1 MNKKIKIPFGKP
13 IVGKKEYSAILE
25 VLKSGKYVH
34 GPKSEEFEKK
44 FKKFTKAKY
53 AVCVSSCTAGMH
65 LFYFSLGIGPKDEVI
80 LPAQTHV
87 ATAHAIELTGAK
99 PIFVDSEIKTG
110 NIDINRIEKS
120 INKKTKAI
128 VVVHYLGVPVDMSK
142 VMTIA
147 KKYKLFVLE
156 DCALSLGAKVDNIH
170 TGLHGDAGVFS
181 FYPVKH
187 ITPAEGGMVI
197 TNNKN
202 LAKKIKLQKAFGV
215 NRNYNERKIPGLY
228 DAIALGFNY
237 RMSELHASIGIEQL
251 KKVSFFL
258 KKRFENYQELS
269 KQLDQVDLLN
279 VLSATNNRLMSSYY
293 CLCVL
298 LNKSIAKHRSK
309 IMSSLSKKGIG
320 SSIYYPH
327 PVPRMS
333 YYNNKY
339 RFSEKKFINASRISD
354 CSIALPVGP
363 HLNKK
368 DMKFIA
374 KNLIKIIKDYSK

>member
-1 MNKKIKIPFGKP
+1 MKIPFGKP
-13 IVGKKEYSAILE
+13 LVGKREFAAVSN
-25 VLKSGKYVH
+25 VLRSGKYVH
-34 GPKSEEFEKK
+34 GPKSKEFEEN
-44 FKKFTKAKY
+44 FKKFTKAKFSIS
-53 AVCVSSCTAGMH
+53 VSSCTAGMH
-65 LFYFSLGIGPKDEVI
+65 LFYFALGLGPKDEVI

-110 NIDINRIEKS
+110 NIDINKIEKA
-120 INKKTKAI
+120 ITKKTKAI
-128 VVVHYLGVPVDMSK
+128 VVVHYLGVPVDMPK
-142 VMTIA
+142 VMSIA
-147 KKYKLFVLE
+147 KKHKLFVLE

-170 TGLHGDAGVFS
+170 AGLYGHAGVFS

-187 ITPAEGGMVI
+187 ITTAEGGMVI

-309 IMSSLSKKGIG
+309 IMSSLAKKGIG

-333 YYNNKY
+333 YYKNKY
-339 RFSEKKFINASRISD
+339 HFSKKKFINASRISD

-368 DMKFIA
+368 DMRVIA
-374 KNLIKIIKDYSK
+374 KNLIKTIKDYSK

>member
-1 MNKKIKIPFGKP
+1 MKIPFGKP
-13 IVGKKEYSAILE
+13 FVGKKEFAAVLN

-34 GPKSEEFEKK
+34 GPKSVEFEEN
-44 FKKFTKAKY
+44 FKKFTKAKFSIS
-53 AVCVSSCTAGMH
+53 VSSCTAGMH
-65 LFYFSLGIGPKDEVI
+65 LFYFALGFGPKDEVI

-87 ATAHAIELTGAK
+87 ATAHAIVLAGAK

-110 NIDINRIEKS
+110 NIDINNIEKA
-120 INKKTKAI
+120 ITNKTKAI
-128 VVVHYLGVPVDMSK
+128 VIVHYLGVPVDMPK
-142 VMTIA
+142 VMNIA

-170 TGLHGDAGVFS
+170 TGLHGHAGVFS

-187 ITPAEGGMVI
+187 ITSAEGGMVI

-202 LAKKIKLQKAFGV
+202 LANKIRLQKAFGI
-215 NRNYNERKIPGLY
+215 NQAYNERKIPGMY
-228 DAIALGFNY
+228 DAVHLGFNY

-251 KKVSFFL
+251 KKISFFL
-258 KKRFENYQELS
+258 KKRFENYQEIS
-269 KQLDQVDLLN
+269 KQLDQVDMLN
-279 VLSATNNRLMSSYY
+279 VLSTTNNRLMSSHY

-309 IMSSLSKKGIG
+309 IMTSLAKKGIG

-339 RFSEKKFINASRISD
+339 RFSQRKFVNASRISD

-368 DMKFIA
+368 DMRIIA
-374 KNLIKIIKDYSK
+374 KNLIKTIKDYSK

>member
-13 IVGKKEYSAILE
+13 FVGKNEFAEVLK

-34 GPKSEEFEKK
+34 GPKSVEFEEN
-44 FKKFTKAKY
+44 FKKFTKAKFSIS
-53 AVCVSSCTAGMH
+53 VSSCTAGMH
-65 LFYFSLGIGPKDEVI
+65 LFYFTLGFGPKDEVI

-87 ATAHAIELTGAK
+87 ATAHAIVLTGAK
-99 PIFVDSEIKTG
+99 PVFVDSEIKTG
-110 NIDINRIEKS
+110 NIDIDSIEKA
-120 INKKTKAI
+120 ITNKTKAI
-128 VVVHYLGVPVDMSK
+128 VVVHYLGVPVDMPK
-142 VMTIA
+142 IMNIA

-170 TGLHGDAGVFS
+170 TGLHGHAGVFS

-187 ITPAEGGMVI
+187 ITTAEGGMVI

-202 LAKKIKLQKAFGV
+202 LANKIRLQKAFGI
-215 NRNYNERKIPGLY
+215 NQAYNERKIPGMY
-228 DAIALGFNY
+228 DAVCLGFNY
-237 RMSELHASIGIEQL
+237 RMSELHASIGTEQL
-251 KKVSFFL
+251 KKISFFL
-258 KKRFENYQELS
+258 KKRFENYQEIS
-269 KQLDQVDLLN
+269 KQLDQVDMLN
-279 VLSATNNRLMSSYY
+279 VLSTTNNRLMSSHY

-309 IMSSLSKKGIG
+309 IMSSLAKKGIG

-333 YYNNKY
+333 YYKNKY
-339 RFSEKKFINASRISD
+339 HFSKKKFINASRISD

-368 DMKFIA
+368 DMRVIA
-374 KNLIKIIKDYSK
+374 KNLIKTIKDYSK